1 MAPESD
7 AEWGTAAPSAPGGAH
22 PHRVGVPTGV
32 VLRRA
37 LGGEVLADELLAA
50 RGVEVVAA
58 VMVGGGGGGG
68 GGEDLAAQAV
78 APVEHADLG
87 DEGDGEG
94 LDVLRRKLR
103 ERGEW

>member
-1 MAPESD
+1 
-7 AEWGTAAPSAPGGAH
+7 
-22 PHRVGVPTGV
+22 VPTGV

-78 APVEHADLG
+78 AA
-87 DEGDGEG
+87 
-94 LDVLRRKLR
+94 
-103 ERGEW
+103 RGAC